1 MESPSFP
8 LSTAGDIRRLHIFLV
23 SDATGETLSS
33 IAKAA
38 MAQFPDIAALV
49 HVSFMTRTRA
59 QVERALSAASDAG
72 GVVLYTLVN
81 PELRAAMDEG
91 STRYKVPTINVL
103 DPVIHALATYL
114 GVPAKSVPGKQHA
127 LDAEYFKRI
136 DAMNYTLTHD
146 DGQHPQ
152 DLYEAD
158 VVILG
163 VSRTSKTP
171 TSIYL
176 ANRGLKTAN
185 IPVVPNLPLPEQLGE
200 LKTPLIVAL
209 TTSPD
214 RLVQI
219 RKHRLLT
226 LGQHDKTDYID
237 QQAVETELLAA
248 RRLFAR
254 NGWPVIDVSRRSI
267 EETAA
272 AILNLYYDRLHL
284 KNGVR

>member
-8 LSTAGDIRRLHIFLV
+8 LSTGTDIKRLHLYLV

-33 IAKAA
+33 IGKAA
-38 MAQFPDIAALV
+38 MAQFPDVAALV
-49 HVSFMTRTRA
+49 HVSFMTRTKA
-59 QVERALSAASDAG
+59 QVERALCAAAAGG

-81 PELRAAMDEG
+81 PELRQAMDEG
-91 STRYKVPTINVL
+91 AAQRKVPAINVL

-114 GVPAKSVPGKQHA
+114 GMPAKSVPGRQHV

-146 DGQHPQ
+146 DGQQPQ

-185 IPVVPNLPLPEQLGE
+185 IPVVPNLPLPEQLAE
-200 LKTPLIVAL
+200 LKTPMVVAL

-226 LGQHDKTDYID
+226 LGEHDRTEYVD
-237 QQAVETELLAA
+237 QQSVEEELLAA
-248 RRLFAR
+248 RRLFVR

-284 KNGVR
+284 RDTAR